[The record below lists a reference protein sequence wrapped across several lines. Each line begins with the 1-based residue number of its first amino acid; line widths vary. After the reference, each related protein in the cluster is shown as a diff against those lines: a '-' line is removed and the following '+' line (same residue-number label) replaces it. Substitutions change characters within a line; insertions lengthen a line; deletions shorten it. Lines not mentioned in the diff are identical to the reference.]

1 MPTLLHRLQRIP
13 PSAGTSDPSYPPDL
27 CVHAGLET
35 ETVSNTYVW
44 DGLRRG
50 ADPAHPFV
58 VFQYTLRGWGRYEAD
73 GQTRRVTPG
82 NAFAAVIPSAHVYSL
97 PPDSPSWTFFF
108 LVLRHPYVVGRIRQA
123 QADVGPLLTLTDGD
137 ALLARAVSLYEG
149 AVTRAYRDAWALEAA
164 LFDFLFEYER
174 LAQRLRYPQAE
185 REALLDDV
193 RRYVRA
199 QLGRSVDVAELA
211 QVHGQSRSHFSR
223 GFKAATGLA
232 PAQWVRQVQLEEA
245 ARRLLDGDH
254 KLEAIARE
262 TGFANA
268 NHLCKVFRR
277 HYHLSPVEF
286 RRQMR

>member
-1 MPTLLHRLQRIP
+1 MPTLLHRLQR
-13 PSAGTSDPSYPPDL
+13 AAADGTSGLSYSADL
-27 CVHAGLET
+27 TVHAGLDT
-35 ETVSNTYVW
+35 ETDPARYVW

-58 VFQYTLRGWGRYEAD
+58 VFQYTLAGWGRYAAD
-73 GQTRRVTPG
+73 GLTHLVTPG
-82 NAFAAVIPSAHVYSL
+82 MAFAAVIPSAHVYSL

-108 LVLRHPYVVGRIRQA
+108 LILRHPYVVGRIWQA
-123 QADVGPLLTLTDGD
+123 QAEVGPLLTLAEGS

-149 AVTRAYRDAWALEAA
+149 TLTRAFRDTWALEAA

-174 LAQRLRYPQAE
+174 LAQRLRYPEAE

-193 RRYVRA
+193 ARYVRSQA
-199 QLGRSVDVAELA
+199 GRPVGVAELA
-211 QVHGQSRSHFSR
+211 AVRGQSRSHFSR
-223 GFKAATGLA
+223 GFKAATGIA
-232 PAQWVRQVQLEEA
+232 PASWGRQVQLEEA
-245 ARRLLDGDH
+245 ARRLLAGDH
-254 KLEAIARE
+254 KLEVIASE

-277 HYHLSPVEF
+277 HYHLSPGEF